1 MPILVLKARSNDRHP
16 ANSLARTRLFSWSDR
31 FFRGSRIA
39 RRKSVWVVRQRLEG
53 VRKKTTEENRL
64 RPALLLCKG
73 EWIEIARCYPKWI
86 RANPH
91 HTTDNPN
98 PNDSDL
104 DKSPRS
110 KGSAYSHKVGWWEC
124 RARRVFCRK
133 PCNSKDDRSFPRV

>member
-1 MPILVLKARSNDRHP
+1 MTVIRPIVWLEQGCFPGAIVS
-16 ANSLARTRLFSWSDR
+16 SEV
-31 FFRGSRIA
+31 RGSPDA
-39 RRKSVWVVRQRLEG
+39 KVFDVVRQRLEG
-53 VRKKTTEENRL
+53 VRKKTIEENRL

-98 PNDSDL
+98 PKDSDL

-110 KGSAYSHKVGWWEC
+110 KGSAYSHKVG
-124 RARRVFCRK
+124 
-133 PCNSKDDRSFPRV
+133 